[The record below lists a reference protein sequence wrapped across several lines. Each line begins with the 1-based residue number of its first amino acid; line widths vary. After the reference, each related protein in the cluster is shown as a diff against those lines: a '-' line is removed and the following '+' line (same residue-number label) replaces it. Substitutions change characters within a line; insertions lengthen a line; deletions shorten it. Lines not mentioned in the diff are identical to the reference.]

1 MNGTD
6 NMDGRELLELLRNVE
21 TIPVKAYDQDGN
33 PVCFEVQVGVAG
45 ALVAVDKVKE
55 KEE

>member
-1 MNGTD
+1 M
-6 NMDGRELLELLRNVE
+6 LRKAE
-21 TIPVKAYDQDGN
+21 TILVKAYDQDGN

-45 ALVAVDKVKE
+45 AMVVDKMKD

>member
-1 MNGTD
+1 MG
-6 NMDGRELLELLRNVE
+6 GRELLEMLRKAE

-45 ALVAVDKVKE
+45 AMVVERLEALRYE
-55 KEE
+55 